1 MMLAADVYDVSP
13 SSSAVSVLHAR
24 GADPWVVDF
33 GAPEHEEG
41 GLERDLA
48 DHVVAVSDAV
58 DRVREATGRDAHLGG
73 YSQGG
78 MFCYQ
83 AAAYRRGEGVDSVIT
98 FGSPVDTRV
107 ALPLGIP
114 EEVAESAAG
123 VLAGLFGRT
132 AVPAWMS
139 RTGFRLLDPVK
150 DLRQRVDFVR
160 QLHDR
165 EALLPRERQRRF
177 LMGEGWVAWPGP
189 ALADFMRQFIAHN
202 RMLEGGFV
210 IEDRLVT
217 LADIDRPVLTV
228 VGEVDEIAPAP
239 AVRAINRAAPRAEV
253 YELALR
259 AGHFGLVVGSKATE
273 TTWPAVAAL
282 DPLARGRGRAAARGP
297 PGDRRRAGAGAA
309 GWAPGSG
316 SGSSSRWGSAAASPG
331 RWPARRRGPWRG

>member
-13 SSSAVSVLHAR
+13 ASSAVTVLHEH

-33 GAPEHEEG
+33 GSPEHEEG
-41 GLERDLA
+41 GLERNLA

-58 DRVREATGRDAHLGG
+58 DRVRATTGSDVHLGG

-83 AAAYRRGEGVDSVIT
+83 AAAYRRGRGIDSVIT

-123 VLAGLFGRT
+123 VLAGVFGRT

-150 DLRQRVDFVR
+150 SLRQQVDFVR

-202 RMLEGGFV
+202 RMLAGRLR
-210 IEDRLVT
+210 DRGAHGHARRHRLPGPD
-217 LADIDRPVLTV
+217 LGRRGRRDRPGPGGARDHPRGARARGLR
-228 VGEVDEIAPAP
+228 VGAS
-239 AVRAINRAAPRAEV
+239 RR
-253 YELALR
+253 ALR
-259 AGHFGLVVGSKATE
+259 
-273 TTWPAVAAL
+273 P
-282 DPLARGRGRAAARGP
+282 
-297 PGDRRRAGAGAA
+297 RRRLGGDDDHLAHRRRVDGV
-309 GWAPGSG
+309 
-316 SGSSSRWGSAAASPG
+316 
-331 RWPARRRGPWRG
+331 ARRRGDLPPECAG